1 MEKSNRQWLLLRG
14 LTRGQ
19 FHWCDF
25 PEKLKQKFP
34 DDEVLMIDLPGNG
47 FRFQEKSP
55 LKVLDYTQD
64 IRQKFQNKGAL
75 QVIAVSMGAMI
86 TLDWLSR
93 FPEEIQ
99 KAYLVNTSVKGLA
112 PFYQRLK
119 PTNYPEIVKAL
130 LQSKLEQ
137 EKTVLKITSN
147 NIEVQKKVLFTFE
160 KMARQYP
167 VSPANLFRQLVASGS
182 FQVPEKLPA
191 EKIQLFYSEYDRL
204 VSCENTKALAK
215 HLNIHA
221 EKHPWAGHDL
231 VLDDP
236 DFLLSKLL

>member
-34 DDEVLMIDLPGNG
+34 DDEVMMIDLPGNG
-47 FRFQEKSP
+47 FRVNEKSP
-55 LKVLDYTQD
+55 LKISEYTQD
-64 IRQKFQNKGAL
+64 IRQKFRNKGQL

-86 TLDWLSR
+86 TLDWLSH
-93 FPEEIQ
+93 FPEDIQ
-99 KAYLVNTSVKGLA
+99 NAYLVNTSVKSLA

-119 PTNYPEIVKAL
+119 PANYPEIVKAL

-147 NIEVQKKVLFTFE
+147 NLEVQKKVLYSFE
-160 KMARQYP
+160 KNARQYP
-167 VSPANLFRQLVASGS
+167 VTPANLFRQLVASGS
-182 FQVPEKLPA
+182 FRLPEKLPS
-191 EKIQLFYSEYDRL
+191 EKIHLFYSEYDRL
-204 VSCENTKALAK
+204 VSCENTKALAN
-215 HLNIHA
+215 HLKIQA

-236 DFLLSKLL
+236 DFLLSKLS